1 MAVIE
6 KFLGQR
12 IEIPDD
18 CRFDVKQG
26 LWGRCAG
33 DTIVFGFTQATLVLS
48 GGIKDMDPLVEANQ
62 TVQRGQSILF
72 VITGKILYLETPVGG
87 EVLFNKIVIKEPSRI
102 VADPYAQ
109 GWLFSIKAEGGAD
122 PRYQSLAPLDTYLES
137 LRHSEGFKNPEGL
150 KGGVSGMCKAVYS
163 GIGAQKI
170 Q

>member
-33 DTIVFGFTQATLVLS
+33 DTIVFGFTQAALVLS
-48 GGIKDMDPLVEANQ
+48 GGIKDMDPLVEENQ

-72 VITGKILYLETPVGG
+72 VITSKILYLEAPAGG
-87 EVLFNKIVIKEPSRI
+87 EVLFNNIILKEPSKI
-102 VADPYAQ
+102 AADPHAQ
-109 GWLFSIKAEGGAD
+109 GWLFSIKAEGGAELLY
-122 PRYQSLAPLDTYLES
+122 RSLAPLDTYLAS

-150 KGGVSGMCKAVYS
+150 KGGVSGICKAVYT